1 MALRALYRLDV
12 PLSTTTQRGH
22 HRPHISPLPIFP
34 VIYSRACLISDQSR
48 VWVERSI
55 HQGVDAAIAAA
66 FPEPSA
72 GRPAWQIAAC
82 NARRFANDHTA
93 VLLD

>member
-1 MALRALYRLDV
+1 MPFSPACS
-12 PLSTTTQRGH
+12 LSDR
-22 HRPHISPLPIFP
+22 
-34 VIYSRACLISDQSR
+34 SR

-66 FPEPSA
+66 FSEPSA

-82 NARRFANDHTA
+82 NARRFANDHAA

>member
-1 MALRALYRLDV
+1 MPFSPACS
-12 PLSTTTQRGH
+12 LSDRSH
-22 HRPHISPLPIFP
+22 
-34 VIYSRACLISDQSR
+34 

-55 HQGVDAAIAAA
+55 HQGVDAAISAA

-82 NARRFANDHTA
+82 NARRFANDHAA